1 MKFIDENSINRL
13 NFKGLLSRMEIL
25 SPYGKDKL
33 NNISVYLPGQEE
45 NLENEFN
52 QMEKIMNFI
61 LEDKKSL
68 TGIEAILHRLKDIKA
83 LLNCSLEDGILD
95 VVDLC
100 EIKAQDR
107 KSVV

>member
-45 NLENEFN
+45 
-52 QMEKIMNFI
+52 
-61 LEDKKSL
+61 KS
-68 TGIEAILHRLKDIKA
+68 
-83 LLNCSLEDGILD
+83 
-95 VVDLC
+95 
-100 EIKAQDR
+100 R
-107 KSVV
+107 K